1 MSMVFK
7 LNRSF
12 ERFSIPFKWL
22 NCRFEQSL
30 NVPFD
35 TSKFAMTIA
44 KDVRHHLKNKPYLLE
59 ALEKGI
65 VNLSELSR
73 QIQTELKIQDTSAIK
88 AALRRYSEELQ
99 KHKQKREEKVL
110 HLLKR
115 SSIAVFDR
123 KSVMITAKE
132 LDTKTGMKVDLLDK
146 FVYLLD
152 RSDLPERITTLVKH
166 ENCTMI
172 VIHSPEEL
180 EATPGVV
187 AFLATLLA
195 EQNINIVEFI
205 SCWTETIMVVEKKD
219 SLKTYEVISNII
231 G

>member
-1 MSMVFK
+1 
-7 LNRSF
+7 
-12 ERFSIPFKWL
+12 
-22 NCRFEQSL
+22 
-30 NVPFD
+30 
-35 TSKFAMTIA
+35 MTIA
-44 KDVRHHLKNKPYLLE
+44 QNVRNHLRNKPYLLE
-59 ALEKGI
+59 ALERGI

-73 QIQTELKIQDTSAIK
+73 QIQEELKTDNTSAVK
-88 AALRRYSEELQ
+88 AALRRFSGELQ

-110 HLLKR
+110 QLLKR
-115 SSIAVFDR
+115 SGIVVYDR

-132 LDTKTGMKVDLLDK
+132 LDTKSGMKVDLLGK
-146 FVYLLD
+146 HVYLLD
-152 RSDLPERITTLVKH
+152 RSEMPERINALVKH

-172 VIHSPEEL
+172 VVHSPEEL

-195 EQNINIVEFI
+195 EQNVNIIEFI

-219 SLKTYEVISNII
+219 SLKAYEVLSNMV

>member
-1 MSMVFK
+1 MTVA
-7 LNRSF
+7 
-12 ERFSIPFKWL
+12 
-22 NCRFEQSL
+22 Q
-30 NVPFD
+30 NV
-35 TSKFAMTIA
+35 
-44 KDVRHHLKNKPYLLE
+44 RNYLRNKPYLLE

-73 QIQTELKIQDTSAIK
+73 QIQNELGTEEISAIK

-110 HLLKR
+110 QLLKR
-115 SSIAVFDR
+115 SNIVVYDR
-123 KSVMITAKE
+123 KAVMITSKE
-132 LDTKTGMKVDLLDK
+132 LSSQSGMKVDLLGK

-152 RSDLPERITTLVKH
+152 RNDMPERISTLVKH

-195 EQNINIVEFI
+195 EQNVNIIEFI

-219 SLKTYEVISNII
+219 SLKAYELLSNMV

>member
-1 MSMVFK
+1 MTVA
-7 LNRSF
+7 
-12 ERFSIPFKWL
+12 
-22 NCRFEQSL
+22 Q
-30 NVPFD
+30 NV
-35 TSKFAMTIA
+35 
-44 KDVRHHLKNKPYLLE
+44 RNHLRNKPYLLE

-73 QIQTELKIQDTSAIK
+73 QIQKEIKTEDTSAIK

-110 HLLKR
+110 QLLKR
-115 SSIAVFDR
+115 SNIAIYDR
-123 KSVMITAKE
+123 KSVIVTGKE
-132 LDTKTGMKVDLLDK
+132 QTQKTGMKVDLLGK

-152 RSDLPERITTLVKH
+152 RSDLPDRINALVKH
-166 ENCTMI
+166 DNCTMI

-187 AFLATLLA
+187 AFLTTLLA
-195 EQNINIVEFI
+195 EQNVNIVEFI

-219 SLKTYEVISNII
+219 SLKTYEVLSNLV

>member
-1 MSMVFK
+1 MTVA
-7 LNRSF
+7 
-12 ERFSIPFKWL
+12 
-22 NCRFEQSL
+22 Q
-30 NVPFD
+30 NV
-35 TSKFAMTIA
+35 
-44 KDVRHHLKNKPYLLE
+44 RNHLRNKPYLLE

-73 QIQTELKIQDTSAIK
+73 QIQIEIKTNDTSAVK
-88 AALRRYSEELQ
+88 AALRRYSEDLQ

-110 HLLKR
+110 HLLKH
-115 SSIAVFDR
+115 SSIVVYDR

-132 LDTKTGMKVDLLDK
+132 IPSKTGMEVDLLGK

-152 RSDLPERITTLVKH
+152 RSELPDRINALVKH

-195 EQNINIVEFI
+195 EQNVNIIEFI

-219 SLKTYEVISNII
+219 SLKTYEVLSNMV

>member
-1 MSMVFK
+1 
-7 LNRSF
+7 
-12 ERFSIPFKWL
+12 
-22 NCRFEQSL
+22 
-30 NVPFD
+30 
-35 TSKFAMTIA
+35 MTVA
-44 KDVRHHLKNKPYLLE
+44 QDVRNHLRNKPYLLE

-73 QIQTELKIQDTSAIK
+73 QIQKEIHVNDTSAIK

-110 HLLKR
+110 QLLKR
-115 SSIAVFDR
+115 SNIAIYDR
-123 KSVMITAKE
+123 KSVMITGKE
-132 LDTKTGMKVDLLDK
+132 VNSKGMKVDLLDK

-152 RSDLPERITTLVKH
+152 RSDLPERINTLVKH

-219 SLKTYEVISNII
+219 SLKTYEVLSNLV

>member
-1 MSMVFK
+1 
-7 LNRSF
+7 
-12 ERFSIPFKWL
+12 
-22 NCRFEQSL
+22 
-30 NVPFD
+30 
-35 TSKFAMTIA
+35 MTIA
-44 KDVRHHLKNKPYLLE
+44 QNVRNHLRNKPYLLE

-73 QIQTELKIQDTSAIK
+73 QIQEELKTDNTSAVK
-88 AALRRYSEELQ
+88 AALRRFSGELQ

-110 HLLKR
+110 QLLKR
-115 SSIAVFDR
+115 SGIVVYDR

-132 LDTKTGMKVDLLDK
+132 LDTKSGMKVDLLGK
-146 FVYLLD
+146 HVYLLD
-152 RSDLPERITTLVKH
+152 RSEMPERINALVKH

-172 VIHSPEEL
+172 VVHSPEEL

-195 EQNINIVEFI
+195 EQNVNIIEFI

-219 SLKTYEVISNII
+219 SLKAYEVLSNMV